1 MIMRIMRAKV
11 MVSYWNSIGTNGDG
25 QSHKHGH
32 DQGDHK
38 ADQIVDDHNHDDCDF
53 DQTDDDDDVGGRGQG
68 QLQVLVSRRDNKQE
82 VKTRNLFAIIS
93 GVYMHL
99 LMLCTRCLCFLSC
112 VQASPIML

>member
-1 MIMRIMRAKV
+1 MAKVISMIMIKV
-11 MVSYWNSIGTNGDG
+11 MMTLTRQLMTTIATIVMLTS
-25 QSHKHGH
+25 
-32 DQGDHK
+32 DQ
-38 ADQIVDDHNHDDCDF
+38 A
-53 DQTDDDDDVGGRGQG
+53 DDDDDVVGRGQG

-93 GVYMHL
+93 GAYMHL

>member
-1 MIMRIMRAKV
+1 MQV
-11 MVSYWNSIGTNGDG
+11 MVSCWESIDNDD
-25 QSHKHGH
+25 SK
-32 DQGDHK
+32 DHK
-38 ADQIVDDHNHDDCDF
+38 PDHHHHVDQTVDDHDHDDCDA

-112 VQASPIML
+112 VQACPIML

>member
-1 MIMRIMRAKV
+1 MRIMRANCK
-11 MVSYWNSIGTNGDG
+11 YWCPILDSIDTG
-25 QSHKHGH
+25 
-32 DQGDHK
+32 
-38 ADQIVDDHNHDDCDF
+38 DDHDHDDCDA

-112 VQASPIML
+112 IDVHVQSCYKGEKC